1 MEDLYFFTA
10 RTTTF
15 ACSCLRLPLMTMG
28 RHEWGIRQLLAG
40 RDFVFLDHVVEHLID
55 GEGAV
60 EDAVAGGSFVEL
72 EGDDAVEL
80 TGEIGEDLQEGIAI
94 GGG

>member
-1 MEDLYFFTA
+1 
-10 RTTTF
+10 
-15 ACSCLRLPLMTMG
+15 
-28 RHEWGIRQLLAG
+28 
-40 RDFVFLDHVVEHLID
+40 
-55 GEGAV
+55 
-60 EDAVAGGSFVEL
+60 VAGGSFVEL